1 MAKIPSKV
9 ANFSLASVALEDELD
24 KIDLKIDQE
33 TIKVDGFSSSGPERL
48 VGNYDYTVSL
58 GGNADFAASQGDAT
72 IFGLVGDANGGAM
85 AFDPTGT
92 TAGTDDPNY
101 DSTAIVLKSYQIS
114 AAVGQSIKYTA
125 ELEGAAALARAV
137 A

>member
-9 ANFSLASVALEDELD
+9 ANFSLASVAIEDELD
-24 KIDLKIDQE
+24 KIDLKIEQE
-33 TIKVDGFSSSGPERL
+33 TIKVDGFSSTGPERV
-48 VGNYDYTVSL
+48 VGNYDFSVSI

-72 IFGLVGDANGGAM
+72 IFALVGDANGGAV

-101 DSTAIVLKSYQIS
+101 DSSAMVLKSYSIS
-114 AAVGQSIKYTA
+114 AAVGQAVKYTA
-125 ELEGAAALARAV
+125 ELEGAAALARNV